1 MNKQEMQ
8 RCKIKSSGDGSQGQ
22 LMRITHDIVILL
34 EFLIL
39 FFYRFIFLN
48 PTEGDEGATLQFL
61 LIKEE
66 RGGIACSQGVF
77 ELPTCLVPPC
87 SRTSLDLLSLAPLRK
102 RLILLPICEFSRV
115 GHCHVLLFAQT
126 GDAPVPSLSP
136 PNLLN
141 IFFFLP

>member
-66 RGGIACSQGVF
+66 RGGNCVVSGSLRTANMSCSALQQDKPRSAVTGSS
-77 ELPTCLVPPC
+77 EE
-87 SRTSLDLLSLAPLRK
+87 AA
-102 RLILLPICEFSRV
+102 
-115 GHCHVLLFAQT
+115 HFA
-126 GDAPVPSLSP
+126 S
-136 PNLLN
+136 NM
-141 IFFFLP
+141 